1 MSNPNQI
8 NCDTY
13 IVIPMASSLEL
24 KPYTSAL
31 YTIKAAPADGDCFYH
46 AFIEQALK
54 LNSETPNT
62 PKRLRKALL
71 EMPDLDPPTVD
82 RLRENDW
89 AQDQEIQAAAELT
102 GLCIFVWSAPQG
114 LWFYHYPARENT
126 RWQVDHCEAPVYLI
140 NIGNPIEARDLAEL
154 HSSDATA
161 GYHFDGLV
169 PRKPFRE
176 LLLEPGEGDE
186 GAAGEEDEEL
196 DILNDELM
204 ELLEDDEGS
213 EDELPPNEEERD
225 RYVAMSSME
234 KFKYMRKRLREYDT
248 EKNAAKK
255 YTVQRELLSFR
266 GDMNLDRLE
275 ETPEHQLVLDSSPYA
290 KESFALT
297 NNQRFLKKLIS
308 PETRNRAVL
317 LFHGVGVGKTCSA
330 VQIATNFS
338 GFYTNKALVILP
350 SSLEGNFRKE
360 LFNVDK
366 VDFERRTYESCYG
379 NRYLERIPDWYTMS
393 PVQLNKEVQSMINEQ
408 FEFMG
413 FIRVVNAI
421 MKIHIEA
428 NNNNW
433 RKADAENEVATRVGG
448 MFSHRVIVIDEVH
461 NIRTSS
467 DTGKEDRT
475 KKQFPLALKKIIKHA
490 VGIRLVLLS
499 ATPMFNDVQEID
511 WLTEIMFKC
520 EQLPYEAAPVR
531 FNTND
536 RLTSDS
542 KNSLRYFARN
552 YVSFMRGQD
561 PSTFPDRLENEGDNI
576 LRVHPTKDITGLRE
590 IEPVRSFPLTA
601 SKLSGAQKRAYTEI
615 IQSDAYGKHIKKL
628 EQISNIAYPSSEEG
642 QAMHGQEGFTAM
654 FEESINAKKQVVLSY
669 RDGSPKL
676 TPNMLKKHACK
687 MATILEHIRE
697 AEGIVMVFSFYIYS
711 GLLPLA
717 VALEHAGYVKYG
729 GSLLKPPPSATR
741 KGAYII
747 LTAKEGY
754 SPDNHKQLREL
765 NAPENSDGDRI
776 KVVLVGQVG
785 SEGLDLQCVR
795 EVHIMEPWYHM
806 NKIEQIIGRA
816 VRFRSHERLP
826 ASKRNVTVYR
836 HVAILEKAQAET
848 LDYKNY
854 RVSELKMRRIRQV
867 EEILAQYAL
876 DCPLNLEENNRVRE
890 SKADIVDSRGRRRA
904 SDAVQDR
911 RELVCARRVEVK
923 RDASRLSPI
932 VAADVIA
939 LAKQVIGYMEHH
951 EAVYVSFEKRAE
963 VPSLLEVPQFQGR
976 ERLLKGALNW
986 IVRTRAPII
995 INDIRGRL
1003 LQLEEAYLFQPER
1016 LHDIKLTIRDRLAA
1030 PEQRVGT
1037 YVLSIP
1043 AASLKEEPLC
1053 TFDYDELLRKLELD
1067 LTQQRAIL
1075 APSLRNPRTLDE
1087 EVLLDM
1093 VVDRLGPE
1101 ELRVL
1106 MANFGK
1112 KTDPAVKRS
1121 LKEGAVLIEGHP
1133 ELYFDYHEGG
1143 LRRLDGTKATLLDN
1157 DIAMADHRQA
1167 VLKEV
1172 GRNAA
1177 TGFLSKSKG
1186 RYEFKM
1192 TNPSKANKQV
1202 GTNCVA
1208 TSTIKKKDLVTFTA
1222 AHITPNS
1229 AYVRLAKPGLCNV
1242 YEYALRTTN
1251 PKERHFLRPAQF
1263 EMLFGKN

>member
-1 MSNPNQI
+1 MTS
-8 NCDTY
+8 
-13 IVIPMASSLEL
+13 VLEL

-31 YTIKAAPADGDCFYH
+31 YKIEKAKADGDCFYH
-46 AFIEQALK
+46 AFIEQAAK

-62 PKRLRKALL
+62 PQRLREALL
-71 EMPDLDPPTVD
+71 ELPDLDPRTVD
-82 RLRENDW
+82 RLRHNDW
-89 AQDQEIQAAAELT
+89 AQDQEIQATAELT
-102 GLCIFVWSAPQG
+102 GLCIFVWSGAQK
-114 LWFYHYPARENT
+114 LWFYHYPLRDNT
-126 RWQVDHCEAPVYLI
+126 QWQIDDCHNPVYLI
-140 NIGNPIEARDLAEL
+140 NVGNPIESSDLKEL
-154 HSSDATA
+154 HSSDATT

-169 PRKPFRE
+169 PQKSFRE
-176 LLLEPGEGDE
+176 RLIQPEDEEGSEDE
-186 GAAGEEDEEL
+186 ASDEEL
-196 DILNDELM
+196 DILDDELM
-204 ELLEDDEGS
+204 ELLQDDDASDDESPSNG
-213 EDELPPNEEERD
+213 EDRD

-234 KFKYMRKRLREYDT
+234 KFKYVRKRLREYDT
-248 EKNAAKK
+248 EKNAKKK
-255 YTVQRELLSFR
+255 YSIQRDLLSFR

-275 ETPEHQLVLDSSPYA
+275 ETPEHSLVLDSSPYA
-290 KESFALT
+290 KERFALT

-338 GFYTNKALVILP
+338 SFYTNRALVILP

-360 LFNVDK
+360 LFDVDK

-379 NRYLERIPDWYTMS
+379 NRYLEKIPDWYSLS
-393 PVQLNKEVQSMINEQ
+393 PIQLNKEAQSMINEQ

-421 MKIHIEA
+421 MKIHMQA
-428 NNNNW
+428 NKNNT
-433 RKADAENEVATRVGG
+433 RKADAENEVATRIGT

-461 NIRTSS
+461 NIRTGS
-467 DTGKEDRT
+467 DNSKEDRT

-499 ATPMFNDVQEID
+499 ATPMFNDVHEID

-520 EQLPYEAAPVR
+520 DRVPYEAEPVQ
-531 FNTND
+531 FNTKG

-542 KNSLRYFARN
+542 KNSLEYFARN

-561 PSTFPDRLENEGDNI
+561 PSTFPDRLENEGEEV
-576 LRVHPTKDITGLRE
+576 LRAHPTKDISGLRE
-590 IEPVRSFPLTA
+590 IEPVSTFPLTA
-601 SKLSGAQKRAYTEI
+601 SKLSGPQKRAYREI
-615 IQSDAYGKHIKKL
+615 IKNDAYGKHIKKL
-628 EQISNIAYPSSEEG
+628 EQISNIAYPSEEG
-642 QAMHGQEGFTAM
+642 EVKHGQEGFAAM
-654 FEESINAKKQVVLSY
+654 FEESINARKQIALSY
-669 RDGSPKL
+669 REGSPKL

-687 MATILEHIRE
+687 MATILRHIRE

-729 GSLLKPPPSATR
+729 GSLLKAPPPVTR

-754 SPDNHKQLREL
+754 SPDNHKQIREL
-765 NAPENSDGDRI
+765 NAAENSDGERI

-785 SEGLDLQCVR
+785 SEGLDMRCVR

-826 ASKRNVTVYR
+826 PSKRNVTIYR
-836 HVAILEKAQAET
+836 HVALMENAQAET

-867 EEILAQYAL
+867 EDILARYAL
-876 DCPLNLEENNRVRE
+876 DCPLNLEQNNRVRDKKPE
-890 SKADIVDSRGRRRA
+890 IVDSRGRKRD

-911 RELVCARRVEVK
+911 HKLVCAREVELK
-923 RDASRLSPI
+923 RDVSRLSPI

-939 LAKQVIGYMEHH
+939 LAKQVIGYIESR
-951 EAVYVSFEKRAE
+951 EAVYISFEKRAE

-1003 LQLEEAYLFQPER
+1003 LQLEQAYLFQPER
-1016 LHDIKLTIRDRLAA
+1016 LHDIKLTRRDRLLA
-1030 PEQRVGT
+1030 PEPRVGS
-1037 YVLSIP
+1037 YVISMP
-1043 AASLKEEPLC
+1043 AASLGEDPVFEV
-1053 TFDYDELLRKLELD
+1053 DYEELLQKLELD
-1067 LTQQRAIL
+1067 LAKRRAIVVQ
-1075 APSLRNPRTLDE
+1075 SLQNPGTPDE

-1093 VVDRLGPE
+1093 VVDRLSSE

-1106 MANFGK
+1106 MANFGNK
-1112 KTDPAVKRS
+1112 KTKAEVRRS
-1121 LKEGAVLIEGHP
+1121 LKEGAVLIDGHP
-1133 ELYFDYHEGG
+1133 KLYFDYHEGR
-1143 LRRLDGTKATLLDN
+1143 LRRLDGEKAIPLEN
-1157 DIAMADHRQA
+1157 DMAMADHRQA
-1167 VLKEV
+1167 VLRDLGKEQ
-1172 GRNAA
+1172 A
-1177 TGFLSKSKG
+1177 TGFLSKTKG

-1192 TNPSKANKQV
+1192 TNPSKANMQV

-1208 TSTIKKKDLVTFTA
+1208 TSTIKKQDLVTFTA
-1222 AHITPNS
+1222 AHITPNKS
-1229 AYVRLAKPGLCNV
+1229 SYLRLAKPGLCNV

-1263 EMLFGKN
+1263 EILLGKN